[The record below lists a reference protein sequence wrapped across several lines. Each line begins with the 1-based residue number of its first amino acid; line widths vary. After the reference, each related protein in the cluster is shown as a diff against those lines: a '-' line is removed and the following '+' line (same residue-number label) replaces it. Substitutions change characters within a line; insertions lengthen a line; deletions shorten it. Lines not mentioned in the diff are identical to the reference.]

1 MVLTAPGQGS
11 PGTQIGA
18 AGQVRSGLSPGGN
31 RIRTIGPALAK
42 GSFGPIRVT
51 NSFYHALPLTERKS
65 DEGDVEFPGCGFAQL
80 QPSRECV

>member
-1 MVLTAPGQGS
+1 MDRPDQGS
-11 PGTQIGA
+11 EVRTRLP
-18 AGQVRSGLSPGGN
+18 AGVS

-42 GSFGPIRVT
+42 GSFGPIRAT